1 MKLLILDK
9 DGTLVRPKSGHKFVQ
24 KPWDQIPLEGAQEKV
39 REYAKDGWYIAV
51 ASNQGG
57 IAAGHK
63 TVEATVMEFEFL
75 FELFPEIS
83 DAYFCPDFE
92 GEQCYRLY
100 AHKIDSAVYV
110 SYVVYSPEQFDI
122 HNPICAG
129 FRKPGAGMLLLA
141 MGCFPCDEEDQYL
154 YVGDREE
161 DEQAAHAAKI
171 PFMWAHDWLKPEQKE
186 GPEEVDPPER
196 DLEWMLKNL
205 PIL

>member
-24 KPWDQIPLEGAQEKV
+24 KPWDQIPLDGAQEKV
-39 REYAKDGWYIAV
+39 QKYVKDGWYIAV

-92 GEQCYRLY
+92 GEKCYWFCGGKNPECILY
-100 AHKIDSAVYV
+100 T
-110 SYVVYSPEQFDI
+110 PEDFEVW
-122 HNPICAG
+122 NPFYAN
-129 FRKPGAGMLLLA
+129 FRKPGAGMLILA
-141 MGCFPCDEEDQYL
+141 MSGHLPSSIPSSDKCL

-161 DEQAAHAAKI
+161 DEQAARAAKI
-171 PFMWAHDWLKPEQKE
+171 PFMWAHDWLKSDQKE
-186 GPEEVDPPER
+186 EPEEVDPPER